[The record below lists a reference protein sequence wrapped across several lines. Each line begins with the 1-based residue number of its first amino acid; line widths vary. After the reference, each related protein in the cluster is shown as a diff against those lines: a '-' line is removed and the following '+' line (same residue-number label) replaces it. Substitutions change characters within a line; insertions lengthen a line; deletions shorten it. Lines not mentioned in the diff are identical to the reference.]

1 MDPRHHL
8 AEESGSWFSL
18 IQTLFYFLT
27 VLNFVVI
34 SHFRHSIVKLRFW
47 LEIFIFSIKIK
58 ILFLKD
64 QDFFSFFS
72 MLSKGSFTFVK
83 FFGKNIISSILW
95 FCPPLLAP
103 SYLCHFGLHQGMLK
117 GEVSMYHW
125 PPVGLVWISLFCK

>member
-64 QDFFSFFS
+64 QDFFYFFLCCLKVHLHLWSFLAKTSSVPFCDFAPPPTTCPFIFMPLWVTS
-72 MLSKGSFTFVK
+72 GNAKG
-83 FFGKNIISSILW
+83 GSITV
-95 FCPPLLAP
+95 PLTSCLT
-103 SYLCHFGLHQGMLK
+103 GLD
-117 GEVSMYHW
+117 
-125 PPVGLVWISLFCK
+125 